1 MTQQVPNKNIDNAS
15 GQVVR
20 LDIENTLKATAANNF
35 GPLSSGGELLPCEFF
50 AQSDQ
55 SKKLFIRGTTGG
67 SVADQTHTPLNER
80 ATLFEVGNLDEDNL
94 GLLPKTGG
102 AMSGQ
107 LLGDA
112 ASSGGVGT
120 PAFSF
125 DGDTDTGMFRQGSDT
140 LGFATGGTQKLQ
152 IDNTGITVFGNTTAS
167 RSLVLRE
174 ASNNG
179 TAQVSIKCRNNLSGG
194 SYTLTLPA
202 SDGSSGQFLQTDG
215 SGLLSFATVTTF
227 SGAASALTGNTL
239 ASGVTA
245 SSLTSVGT
253 LTGLS
258 VNGGLTVSQNITA
271 NGNINGDGSTNI
283 SSINQVSATT
293 HKATR
298 FRSNNS
304 STPVFQNSSG
314 SETAAGRL
322 VRAFCHFD
330 SYRGGAAN
338 DNYASVRRSFN
349 VSSVTDHSEG
359 VFTINFSTN
368 LPNRSTT
375 TTAIDYHR
383 FTFNNHCQC
392 YLDSENGA
400 NAGNVKIRI
409 ISSTNSSGVLDKS
422 SVNVINT

>member
-1 MTQQVPNKNIDNAS
+1 MTQQVPNKIIANAS

-80 ATLFEVGNLDEDNL
+80 ATLFEVGNLDEANL

-112 ASSGGVGT
+112 SSGVGS

-125 DGDTDTGMFRQGSDT
+125 DGDTDTGMFRQGSDSI
-140 LGFATGGTQKLQ
+140 GFATGGTRKLLVDD
-152 IDNTGITVFGNTTAS
+152 IGITVIGNTSAA

-179 TAQVSIKCRNNLSGG
+179 TNTVKIKSRDSISA
-194 SYTLTLPA
+194 SYTLTLPPN
-202 SDGSSGQFLQTDG
+202 DGSSGQFLQTDG
-215 SGLLSFATVTTF
+215 SGALSFATVTTF

-239 ASGVTA
+239 ASGVTS

-283 SSINQVSATT
+283 SSINQSTATT
-293 HKATR
+293 HQATR

-314 SETAAGRL
+314 TETAAGRL

-330 SYRGGAAN
+330 SYRGGSAN

-359 VFTINFSTN
+359 VFTINFTTN

-383 FTFNNHCQC
+383 FTFGNHCQC

-409 ISSTNSSGVLDKS
+409 IASTNSGGVLDKS

>member
-1 MTQQVPNKNIDNAS
+1 MTQQVPNKIIANAS

-80 ATLFEVGNLDEDNL
+80 ATLFEVGNLDEANL

-112 ASSGGVGT
+112 SSGVGS

-125 DGDTDTGMFRQGSDT
+125 DGDTDTGMFRQGSDSI
-140 LGFATGGTQKLQ
+140 GFTTGGTRKLLVDD
-152 IDNTGITVFGNTTAS
+152 IGITIIGNTSAA

-179 TAQVSIKCRNNLSGG
+179 TNTVKIKSRDSISA
-194 SYTLTLPA
+194 SYTLTLPPN
-202 SDGSSGQFLQTDG
+202 DGSSGQFLQTDG
-215 SGLLSFATVTTF
+215 SGALSFATVTTF

-239 ASGVTA
+239 ASGVTS

-283 SSINQVSATT
+283 SSINQSTATT
-293 HKATR
+293 HQATR

-314 SETAAGRL
+314 TETAAGRL

-359 VFTINFSTN
+359 VFTINFTTN

-383 FTFNNHCQC
+383 FTFGNHCQC

-409 ISSTNSSGVLDKS
+409 IASTNSGGVLDKS

>member
-1 MTQQVPNKNIDNAS
+1 MTQQVPNKIIANAS

-80 ATLFEVGNLDEDNL
+80 ATLFEVGNLDEANL

-107 LLGDA
+107 LLGDS
-112 ASSGGVGT
+112 SSGVGS

-125 DGDTDTGMFRQGSDT
+125 DGDTDTGMFRQGSDSI
-140 LGFATGGTQKLQ
+140 GFATGGTRKLLVDD
-152 IDNTGITVFGNTTAS
+152 IGITVIGNTSAA

-179 TAQVSIKCRNNLSGG
+179 TNTVKIKSRDSISA
-194 SYTLTLPA
+194 SYTLTLPPN
-202 SDGSSGQFLQTDG
+202 DGSSGQFLQTDG
-215 SGLLSFATVTTF
+215 SGVLSFATVTTF

-239 ASGVTA
+239 ASGVTS

-283 SSINQVSATT
+283 SSINQSTATT
-293 HKATR
+293 HQATR

-314 SETAAGRL
+314 TETAAGRL

-359 VFTINFSTN
+359 VFTINFTTN

-383 FTFNNHCQC
+383 FTFGNHCQC

-409 ISSTNSSGVLDKS
+409 IASTNSGGVLDKS

>member
-1 MTQQVPNKNIDNAS
+1 MAQVSDYNIANAS
-15 GQVVR
+15 GASVR
-20 LDIENTLKATAANNF
+20 SDLNAVFSAIKTLNSGGSDPSNPEAFMPYVDTADNNNLKIRNSANNGF
-35 GPLSSGGELLPCEFF
+35 TTIGPVNT
-50 AQSDQ
+50 A
-55 SKKLFIRGTTGG
+55 
-67 SVADQTHTPLNER
+67 
-80 ATLFEVGNLDEDNL
+80 NL
-94 GLLPKTGG
+94 GLLPRAGGVMTGILG
-102 AMSGQ
+102 LPNQTAANPSLHFGDTTTGFFRAGSNKIGVAADGTEQ
-107 LLGDA
+107 LFMDQNGIRLNSQNQIRFGDA
-112 ASSGGVGT
+112 NSSLYAAIKAPT
-120 PAFSF
+120 
-125 DGDTDTGMFRQGSDT
+125 T
-140 LGFATGGTQKLQ
+140 
-152 IDNTGITVFGNTTAS
+152 ITT
-167 RSLVLRE
+167 
-174 ASNNG
+174 
-179 TAQVSIKCRNNLSGG
+179 
-194 SYTLTLPA
+194 SYTLTLPLN
-202 SDGSSGQFLQTDG
+202 DGNSGQFLKTDG
-215 SGLLSFATVTTF
+215 SGGLSFATITTF

-239 ASGVTA
+239 ASVVKN

-253 LTGLS
+253 LGS
-258 VNGGLTVSQNITA
+258 LTVSGNISA
-271 NGNINGDGSTNI
+271 NGNINGDGNTNI
-283 SSINQVSATT
+283 SSINTLTATNANT
-293 HKATR
+293 TTTKATR

-338 DNYASVRRSFN
+338 DNYASIRRSFN

-383 FTFNNHCQC
+383 FTFGNHCQC

-409 ISSTNSSGVLDKS
+409 IASTNSGGVLDKS

>member
-1 MTQQVPNKNIDNAS
+1 MTQQVPNKIIANAS

-80 ATLFEVGNLDEDNL
+80 ATLFEVGNLDEANL

-112 ASSGGVGT
+112 SSGVGS

-125 DGDTDTGMFRQGSDT
+125 DGDTDTGMFRQGSDSI
-140 LGFATGGTQKLQ
+140 GFTTGGTRKLLVDD
-152 IDNTGITVFGNTTAS
+152 IGITIIGNTSAA

-179 TAQVSIKCRNNLSGG
+179 TNTVKIKSRDSISA
-194 SYTLTLPA
+194 SYTLTLPPN
-202 SDGSSGQFLQTDG
+202 DGSSGQFLQTDG
-215 SGLLSFATVTTF
+215 SGVLSFATVTTF

-239 ASGVTA
+239 ASGVTS

-283 SSINQVSATT
+283 SSINQSTATT
-293 HKATR
+293 HQATR

-314 SETAAGRL
+314 TETAAGRL

-338 DNYASVRRSFN
+338 DNYASIRRSFN

-359 VFTINFSTN
+359 VFTINFTTN

-383 FTFNNHCQC
+383 FTFGNHCQC

-409 ISSTNSSGVLDKS
+409 IASTNSGGVLDKS

>member
-1 MTQQVPNKNIDNAS
+1 MTQQVPNKIIANAS

-67 SVADQTHTPLNER
+67 NVADQTHTPLNER
-80 ATLFEVGNLDEDNL
+80 ATLFEVGNLDEANL
-94 GLLPKTGG
+94 GLLPKAGG
-102 AMSGQ
+102 SMSGQ
-107 LLGDA
+107 LLGHS
-112 ASSGGVGT
+112 SSGVGS

-125 DGDTDTGMFRQGSDT
+125 DGDTDTGMFRQGSDSI
-140 LGFATGGTQKLQ
+140 GFATGGTRKLLVDD
-152 IDNTGITVFGNTTAS
+152 IGITVIGNTSAA

-179 TAQVSIKCRNNLSGG
+179 TNTVKIKSRDSLSS
-194 SYTLTLPA
+194 SYTLTLPPN
-202 SDGSSGQFLQTDG
+202 DGSSGQFLQTDG
-215 SGLLSFATVTTF
+215 SGALSFATVTTF

-239 ASGVTA
+239 ASGVTS

-283 SSINQVSATT
+283 SSINQSTATT
-293 HKATR
+293 HQATR

-314 SETAAGRL
+314 TETAAGRL

-359 VFTINFSTN
+359 VFTINFTTN

-383 FTFNNHCQC
+383 FTFGNHCQC

-409 ISSTNSSGVLDKS
+409 IASTNSGGVLDKS

>member
-1 MTQQVPNKNIDNAS
+1 MTQQVPNKIIANAS

-80 ATLFEVGNLDEDNL
+80 ATLFEVGNLDEANL

-112 ASSGGVGT
+112 SSGVGS

-125 DGDTDTGMFRQGSDT
+125 DGDTDTGMFRQGSDSI
-140 LGFATGGTQKLQ
+140 GFTTGGTRKLLVDD
-152 IDNTGITVFGNTTAS
+152 IGITIIGNTSAA

-179 TAQVSIKCRNNLSGG
+179 TNTVKIKSRDSISA
-194 SYTLTLPA
+194 SYTLTLPPN
-202 SDGSSGQFLQTDG
+202 DGSSGQFLQTDG
-215 SGLLSFATVTTF
+215 SGVLSFATVTTF

-239 ASGVTA
+239 ASGVTS

-283 SSINQVSATT
+283 SSINQSTATT
-293 HKATR
+293 HQATR

-314 SETAAGRL
+314 TETAAGRL

-359 VFTINFSTN
+359 VFTINFTTN

-383 FTFNNHCQC
+383 FTFGNHCQC

-409 ISSTNSSGVLDKS
+409 IASTNSGGVLDKS

>member
-1 MTQQVPNKNIDNAS
+1 MTQQVPNKIIANAS

-35 GPLSSGGELLPCEFF
+35 GPLSSGGELLPCEFL

-80 ATLFEVGNLDEDNL
+80 ATLFEVGNLDEANL

-107 LLGDA
+107 LLGHS
-112 ASSGGVGT
+112 SSGVGS

-125 DGDTDTGMFRQGSDT
+125 DGDTDTGMFRQGSDSI
-140 LGFATGGTQKLQ
+140 GFTTGGTRKLLVDD
-152 IDNTGITVFGNTTAS
+152 IGITIIGNTSAA

-179 TAQVSIKCRNNLSGG
+179 TNTVKIKSRDSLSS
-194 SYTLTLPA
+194 SYTLTLPPN
-202 SDGSSGQFLQTDG
+202 DGSSGQFLQTDG
-215 SGLLSFATVTTF
+215 SGALSFATVTTF

-239 ASGVTA
+239 ASGVTS

-283 SSINQVSATT
+283 SSINQSTATT
-293 HKATR
+293 HQATR

-314 SETAAGRL
+314 TETAAGRL

-338 DNYASVRRSFN
+338 DNYASIRRSFN

-359 VFTINFSTN
+359 VFTINFTTN

-409 ISSTNSSGVLDKS
+409 IASTNSGGVLDKS

>member
-1 MTQQVPNKNIDNAS
+1 MTQQVPNKIIANAS

-80 ATLFEVGNLDEDNL
+80 ATLFEVGNLDEANL

-107 LLGDA
+107 LLGHS
-112 ASSGGVGT
+112 SSGVGS

-125 DGDTDTGMFRQGSDT
+125 DGDTDTGMFRQGSDSI
-140 LGFATGGTQKLQ
+140 GFPTGGTRKLLVDD
-152 IDNTGITVFGNTTAS
+152 IGITVIGNTSAA

-179 TAQVSIKCRNNLSGG
+179 TNTVKIKSRDSLSS
-194 SYTLTLPA
+194 SYTLTLPPN
-202 SDGSSGQFLQTDG
+202 DGSSGQFLQTDG
-215 SGLLSFATVTTF
+215 SGALSFATVTTV

-239 ASGVTA
+239 ASGVTS

-283 SSINQVSATT
+283 SSINQSTATT
-293 HKATR
+293 HQATR

-314 SETAAGRL
+314 TETAAGRL

-359 VFTINFSTN
+359 VFTINFTTN

-383 FTFNNHCQC
+383 FTFGNHCQC

-409 ISSTNSSGVLDKS
+409 IASTNSGGVLDKS

>member
-1 MTQQVPNKNIDNAS
+1 MTQQVPNKIIANAS

-80 ATLFEVGNLDEDNL
+80 ATLFEVGNLDEANL

-112 ASSGGVGT
+112 SSGVGS

-125 DGDTDTGMFRQGSDT
+125 DGDTDTGMFRQGSDSI
-140 LGFATGGTQKLQ
+140 GFTTGGTRKLLVDD
-152 IDNTGITVFGNTTAS
+152 IGITIIGNTSAA

-179 TAQVSIKCRNNLSGG
+179 TNTVKIKSRDSISA
-194 SYTLTLPA
+194 SYTLTLPPN
-202 SDGSSGQFLQTDG
+202 DGSSGQFLQTDG
-215 SGLLSFATVTTF
+215 SGALSFATVTTF

-239 ASGVTA
+239 ASGVTS

-283 SSINQVSATT
+283 SSINQSTATT
-293 HKATR
+293 HQATR

-314 SETAAGRL
+314 TETAAGRL

-338 DNYASVRRSFN
+338 DNYASIRRSFN

-359 VFTINFSTN
+359 VFTINFTTN

-383 FTFNNHCQC
+383 FTFGNHCQC

-409 ISSTNSSGVLDKS
+409 IASTNSGGVLDKS

>member
-1 MTQQVPNKNIDNAS
+1 MTQQVPNKLINNAS

-20 LDIENTLKATAANNF
+20 LDIENTIKAVAANNF

-67 SVADQTHTPLNER
+67 NVADQSHTPISER
-80 ATLFEVGNLDEDNL
+80 ATLFEVGNLDEANL
-94 GLLPKTGG
+94 GLLPRAGG
-102 AMSGQ
+102 IMTGQ
-107 LLGDA
+107 LLGDDL
-112 ASSGGVGT
+112 SGVGS

-125 DGDTDTGMFRQGSDT
+125 DGDTDTGMFREGSDSI
-140 LGFATGGTQKLQ
+140 GFATGGTRKLLVDD
-152 IDNTGITVFGNTTAS
+152 IGITVIGNTSVA

-174 ASNNG
+174 AQNNG
-179 TAQVSIKCRNNLSGG
+179 TNTVKIKSRDSISS
-194 SYTLTLPA
+194 SYTLTLPPN
-202 SDGSSGQFLQTDG
+202 DGSSGQFLQTDG
-215 SGLLSFATVTTF
+215 NGGLSFATVTTF
-227 SGAASALTGNTL
+227 SGSGSALSGNTL
-239 ASGVTA
+239 ASSITA

-258 VNGGLTVSQNITA
+258 VNGALTVSQNINA
-271 NGNINGDGSTNI
+271 NGNIVGDGSTNI
-283 SSINQVSATT
+283 SSINQVAATT

-314 SETAAGRL
+314 TETAAGRL
-322 VRAFCHFD
+322 VRALCHFD

-338 DNYASVRRSFN
+338 DNYASIRRSFN

-359 VFTINFSTN
+359 VFTINFTTN

-409 ISSTNSSGVLDKS
+409 IASTNSGGVLDKS
-422 SVNVINT
+422 SVNVINCA

>member
-1 MTQQVPNKNIDNAS
+1 MAQVSDYNIANAS
-15 GQVVR
+15 GASVR
-20 LDIENTLKATAANNF
+20 SDLNAVFSAIKTLNSGGSDPSNPEAFMPYVDTADNNNLKIRNSANNGF
-35 GPLSSGGELLPCEFF
+35 TTIGPVNT
-50 AQSDQ
+50 A
-55 SKKLFIRGTTGG
+55 
-67 SVADQTHTPLNER
+67 
-80 ATLFEVGNLDEDNL
+80 NL
-94 GLLPKTGG
+94 GLLPRAGGVMTGILG
-102 AMSGQ
+102 LPNQTAANPSLHFGDTTTGFFRAGSNKIGVAADGTEQ
-107 LLGDA
+107 LFMDQNGIRLNSQNQIRFGDA
-112 ASSGGVGT
+112 NSSHYAAIKAPT
-120 PAFSF
+120 
-125 DGDTDTGMFRQGSDT
+125 T
-140 LGFATGGTQKLQ
+140 
-152 IDNTGITVFGNTTAS
+152 ITT
-167 RSLVLRE
+167 
-174 ASNNG
+174 
-179 TAQVSIKCRNNLSGG
+179 
-194 SYTLTLPA
+194 SYTLTLPLN
-202 SDGSSGQFLQTDG
+202 DGNSGQFLKTDG
-215 SGLLSFATVTTF
+215 SGGLSFATITTF

-239 ASGVTA
+239 ASVVKN

-253 LTGLS
+253 LGS
-258 VNGGLTVSQNITA
+258 LTVSGNISA
-271 NGNINGDGSTNI
+271 NGNINGDGNTNI
-283 SSINQVSATT
+283 SSINTLTATNANT
-293 HKATR
+293 TTTKATR

-338 DNYASVRRSFN
+338 DNYASIRRSFN

-383 FTFNNHCQC
+383 FTFGNHCQC

-409 ISSTNSSGVLDKS
+409 IASTNSSGVLDKS

>member
-1 MTQQVPNKNIDNAS
+1 MSQVSDYNIANAS
-15 GQVVR
+15 GASVR
-20 LDIENTLKATAANNF
+20 ADLNAVFSAIKTLNSGGSDPSNTEAFMPYVDTADSNTLKIRNAANNAF
-35 GPLSSGGELLPCEFF
+35 VN
-50 AQSDQ
+50 
-55 SKKLFIRGTTGG
+55 IG
-67 SVADQTHTPLNER
+67 SVNEP
-80 ATLFEVGNLDEDNL
+80 NL
-94 GLLPKTGG
+94 GLLTV
-102 AMSGQ
+102 
-107 LLGDA
+107 
-112 ASSGGVGT
+112 SGGT
-120 PAFSF
+120 M
-125 DGDTDTGMFRQGSDT
+125 TG
-140 LGFATGGTQKLQ
+140 A
-152 IDNTGITVFGNTTAS
+152 
-167 RSLVLRE
+167 
-174 ASNNG
+174 
-179 TAQVSIKCRNNLSGG
+179 
-194 SYTLTLPA
+194 LTLPNQNA
-202 SDGSSGQFLQTDG
+202 GTPSINFGDSSTGIFRRGSNQIGFTFSGTEKIFADQNGLTLMNRSDVRFSESSGNGINYVALQAPATVANNLTFNLPGLDGSNGQVLKTDG
-215 SGLLSFATVTTF
+215 NGNLSFTTITTF

-239 ASGVTA
+239 ASGVTS

-253 LTGLS
+253 LGS
-258 VNGGLTVSQNITA
+258 LTVSGNITA

-283 SSINQVSATT
+283 SSINQVAATT

-304 STPVFQNSSG
+304 GTPVFQNSSG
-314 SETAAGRL
+314 TETAAGRL

-338 DNYASVRRSFN
+338 DNYASIRRSFN

-359 VFTINFSTN
+359 VFTINFTTN

-409 ISSTNSSGVLDKS
+409 IASTNSGGVLDKS

>member
-1 MTQQVPNKNIDNAS
+1 MAQVSDYNIANAS
-15 GQVVR
+15 GASVR
-20 LDIENTLKATAANNF
+20 SDLNAVFSAIKTLNSGGSDPSNTEAFMPYVDTADNNNLKIRNSANNGF
-35 GPLSSGGELLPCEFF
+35 TTIGPVNT
-50 AQSDQ
+50 A
-55 SKKLFIRGTTGG
+55 
-67 SVADQTHTPLNER
+67 
-80 ATLFEVGNLDEDNL
+80 NL
-94 GLLPKTGG
+94 GLLPRAGGVMTGILG
-102 AMSGQ
+102 LPNQTAANPSLHFGDTTTGFFRAGSNKIGVAADGTEQ
-107 LLGDA
+107 LFMDQNGIRLNSQNQIRFGDA
-112 ASSGGVGT
+112 NSSHYAAIKAPT
-120 PAFSF
+120 
-125 DGDTDTGMFRQGSDT
+125 T
-140 LGFATGGTQKLQ
+140 
-152 IDNTGITVFGNTTAS
+152 ITT
-167 RSLVLRE
+167 
-174 ASNNG
+174 
-179 TAQVSIKCRNNLSGG
+179 
-194 SYTLTLPA
+194 SYTLTLPLN
-202 SDGSSGQFLQTDG
+202 DGNSGQFLKTDG
-215 SGLLSFATVTTF
+215 SGGLSFATITTF

-239 ASGVTA
+239 ASVVKN

-253 LTGLS
+253 LGS
-258 VNGGLTVSQNITA
+258 LTVSGNISA
-271 NGNINGDGSTNI
+271 NGNINGDGNTNI
-283 SSINQVSATT
+283 SSINTLTATNANT
-293 HKATR
+293 TTTKATR

-338 DNYASVRRSFN
+338 DNYASIRRSFN

-383 FTFNNHCQC
+383 FTFGNHCQC

-409 ISSTNSSGVLDKS
+409 IASTNSSGVLDKS

>member
-1 MTQQVPNKNIDNAS
+1 MTQQVPNKIIANAS

-67 SVADQTHTPLNER
+67 SVADQTHTPLNES
-80 ATLFEVGNLDEDNL
+80 ATLFEVGNLDEANL

-112 ASSGGVGT
+112 SSGVGS

-125 DGDTDTGMFRQGSDT
+125 DGDTDTGMFRQGSDSI
-140 LGFATGGTQKLQ
+140 GFTTGGTRKLLVDD
-152 IDNTGITVFGNTTAS
+152 IGITVIGNTSAA

-179 TAQVSIKCRNNLSGG
+179 TNTVKIKSRDSLSS
-194 SYTLTLPA
+194 SYTLTLPPN
-202 SDGSSGQFLQTDG
+202 DGSSGQFLQTDG
-215 SGLLSFATVTTF
+215 SGALSFATVTTF

-239 ASGVTA
+239 ASGVTS

-283 SSINQVSATT
+283 SSINQSTATT
-293 HKATR
+293 HQATR

-314 SETAAGRL
+314 TETAAGRL

-338 DNYASVRRSFN
+338 DNYASIRRSFN

-359 VFTINFSTN
+359 VFTINFTTN

-383 FTFNNHCQC
+383 FTFGNHCQC

-409 ISSTNSSGVLDKS
+409 IASTNSGGVLDKS